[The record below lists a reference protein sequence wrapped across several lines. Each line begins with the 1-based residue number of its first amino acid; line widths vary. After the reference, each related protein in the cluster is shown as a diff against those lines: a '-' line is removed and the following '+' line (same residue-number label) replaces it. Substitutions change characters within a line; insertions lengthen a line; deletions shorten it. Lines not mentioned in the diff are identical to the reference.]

1 MLKCTVMTQLR
12 LKHFAPKQLCMY
24 DNRPLMLNNNAH
36 SAKLHLHFTWKC
48 LKKTLDKKKSEIH
61 TYDDQDREDC
71 QMMLIF

>member
-1 MLKCTVMTQLR
+1 MLKCTVMMQLR

-48 LKKTLDKKKSEIH
+48 LKNSRQKEKSKIH
-61 TYDDQDREDC
+61 THDDQDKDC

>member
-1 MLKCTVMTQLR
+1 
-12 LKHFAPKQLCMY
+12 MY

-48 LKKTLDKKKSEIH
+48 LKNSRQKEKEKSKIH
-61 TYDDQDREDC
+61 THDDQDKDC